1 MGDFLVAFFV
11 VLASSLPSVRLIV
24 AVNDR
29 PAMIYNAALNQRVSV
44 SPPNASCVSDREFLT
59 LYNNDAVTCPN
70 GCERNVSSHG
80 TADARFPEEVVKM
93 GGIHCHLQGEIRHT
107 ESQFVED
114 PIIGQPNMCWLTLTS
129 WYGRSSL
136 RQSFTYSAWFK
147 PTDTQPRQ

>member
-11 VLASSLPSVRLIV
+11 VLASSLPSMRLVV
-24 AVNDR
+24 AINDR
-29 PAMIYNAALNQRVSV
+29 TTGTHNAALNQRVSV
-44 SPPNASCVSDREFLT
+44 SPPNASCVSDRKFLT
-59 LYNNDAVTCPN
+59 LYNNDAVTCPHS
-70 GCERNVSSHG
+70 CERNVSSHD

-93 GGIHCHLQGEIRHT
+93 GGIHCHLHT
-107 ESQFVED
+107 EDQTDED